1 MLPEKSLTVFVVDD
15 DDSVL
20 KALKRLLKAG
30 GYQVTTFASTED
42 FLLSGRAGTGGC
54 IVLDIRLPGMSGLD
68 PYDQL
73 AASGANHQSMFSA
86 ATSAQLELRGK
97 SLMVGSDPGQKSGCR
112 THLHTVAPGLGRT
125 HLSRLQIPEFRLLH
139 CNSSD
144 AE

>member
-15 DDSVL
+15 DDSVR

-30 GYQVTTFASTED
+30 GYQVTTFASAED
-42 FLLSGRAGTGGC
+42 FLLSGRAGTRGC

-86 ATSAQLELRGK
+86 ATFAQL
-97 SLMVGSDPGQKSGCR
+97 
-112 THLHTVAPGLGRT
+112 
-125 HLSRLQIPEFRLLH
+125 
-139 CNSSD
+139 
-144 AE
+144 